1 MENKRFKMPKKGE
14 YVKFKHFEKK
24 SPFMFYADFEGILK
38 SEYNEK

>member
-1 MENKRFKMPKKGE
+1 MLNSIILK
-14 YVKFKHFEKK
+14 EKK